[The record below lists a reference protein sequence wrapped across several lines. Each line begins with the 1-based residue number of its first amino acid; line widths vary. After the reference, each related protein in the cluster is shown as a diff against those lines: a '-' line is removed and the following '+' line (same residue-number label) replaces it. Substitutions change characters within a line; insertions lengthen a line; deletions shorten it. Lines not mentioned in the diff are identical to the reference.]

1 MKILH
6 IVKSLGRGGA
16 EMLLQETLK
25 IHRKDLFEF
34 HYIYFL
40 PWKNQ
45 MVDGLTQAG
54 GLVENVP
61 AKNNIAILFRIP
73 ALIRY
78 VRKHKIQVIHCHLPW
93 AGIAGRIIHKMT
105 GVPVL
110 YTEHNIQERYHF
122 LTRFMNRF
130 TFNWQSKAIAVS
142 ADVAQSIQTNIK
154 PAIPVDTILNGV
166 NTASFQ
172 RNDLLRQ
179 QKRADLGVTASEI
192 LIGTIAVFRQQKRIK
207 EWLEVIAA
215 VHKQHPNIKACIV
228 GDGPM
233 REEIM
238 AHVRTLHIEHVVHF
252 AGLQSDVMPWLSA
265 FDIFMMTSAFEGL
278 PIALLEAMSMGCAI
292 VTTDVGGIKELVRH
306 GEEGLMESADN
317 WRQLAVHVE
326 YFLQQP
332 DQMAVFGARAR
343 QRVEAAFSMKQMVA
357 LLENHYVGYQ
367 H

>member
-1 MKILH
+1 
-6 IVKSLGRGGA
+6 
-16 EMLLQETLK
+16 
-25 IHRKDLFEF
+25 
-34 HYIYFL
+34 
-40 PWKNQ
+40 
-45 MVDGLTQAG
+45 MVDGLAEAG
-54 GLVENVP
+54 GMVENVS

-78 VRKHKIQVIHCHLPW
+78 VRKHQIQVIHCHLPW

-142 ADVAQSIQTNIK
+142 ADVAQSIQKNIK
-154 PAIPVDTILNGV
+154 PTIPVDTILNGV

-172 RNDLLRQ
+172 RDALLRQ
-179 QKRADLGVTASEI
+179 QKRIELGVAETDI

-207 EWLEVIAA
+207 EWLEVIAT
-215 VHKQHPNIKACIV
+215 VHRQHPNIKACIV

-238 AHVRTLHIEHVVHF
+238 AHVRALHVEHVVHF
-252 AGLQSDVMPWLSA
+252 AGLQSDVIPWLSA

-278 PIALLEAMSMGCAI
+278 PIALLEAMSMACAI

-317 WRQLAVHVE
+317 WAQLSVHLA
-326 YFLQQP
+326 YFLQHPEQIP
-332 DQMAVFGARAR
+332 VFGARAR

-357 LLENHYVGYQ
+357 LLENHYLGYQ
-367 H
+367 Q